1 MSFCR
6 KQKDRALNNS
16 FLQKYRKNRKK
27 LFLQKE
33 VLSAEITPFCSLIL
47 SKSGITLLCRE
58 LQAYRKRLFLQ
69 KEPLSAETASFCRKT
84 ERAFLI
90 RKSFCRISA
99 EIFGRK
105 ATGRLFRLTTTND
118 KPRCDCL
125 WMDNHPVSVC
135 MFVFLNHLKK
145 YYLQSQNVTDTDLGQ
160 SVAKPASVQ
169 CILGH

>member
-58 LQAYRKRLFLQ
+58 LQAYRKKLFLQ

-105 ATGRLFRLTTTND
+105 ATGRLFRLTTKYSNQRSI
-118 KPRCDCL
+118 KSALIFRC
-125 WMDNHPVSVC
+125 
-135 MFVFLNHLKK
+135 F
-145 YYLQSQNVTDTDLGQ
+145 
-160 SVAKPASVQ
+160 
-169 CILGH
+169 